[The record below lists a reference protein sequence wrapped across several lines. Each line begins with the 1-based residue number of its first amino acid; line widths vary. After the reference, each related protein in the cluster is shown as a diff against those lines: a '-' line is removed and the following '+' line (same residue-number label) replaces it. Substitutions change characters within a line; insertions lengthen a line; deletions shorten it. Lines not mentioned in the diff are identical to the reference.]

1 MSNSVRIVKRIAALA
16 AALMTL
22 LVLFPRGRGA
32 ETASAEPANG
42 GLTSIEC
49 SEADAII
56 VERAMRLAFL
66 GSPEGTNTWTPRYS
80 FYACNSQKKYQAGV
94 PENSMP
100 YSRSALFNTTDFV
113 GKQQYV
119 GWVDAD
125 SGATPDFAYSI
136 ANFLRMANEAG
147 SDFDLAARA
156 ATAQGA
162 NWGAL
167 LGSDCS
173 AFLSYAWQI
182 PHMTTYMFTSD
193 AVEWNISRQVPATR
207 GHESAYT
214 YADLKALC
222 PGDAMIC
229 CNRSGTDEHGNPI
242 YRGHCIII
250 TDVKLDAS
258 GTPKIVETVEEISPR
273 AIFKS
278 RSADEFLTYAN
289 KLHSSGA
296 YYKFYRL
303 VSKRHLK
310 LEIEITYDPVGGTME
325 ENSIAFVF
333 AKDADGRRAVYGDAL
348 APQPER
354 EGYTFLGWGLDL
366 TGSDVLSP
374 NTPID
379 LMRDHTLYARW
390 SRD

>member
-1 MSNSVRIVKRIAALA
+1 MLAALVPCA
-16 AALMTL
+16 AVRESA
-22 LVLFPRGRGA
+22 
-32 ETASAEPANG
+32 ASAQPSD
-42 GLTSIEC
+42 GLVSIER
-49 SEADAII
+49 SEADRII

-66 GSPEGTNTWTPRYS
+66 GSPEGENTWMPRYS

-94 PENSMP
+94 AENSMP
-100 YSRSALFNTTDFV
+100 YSRSALFNTTEFV
-113 GKQQYV
+113 GKQQYI
-119 GWVDAD
+119 GWIDAD
-125 SGATPDFAYSI
+125 SGATPAYAYSI
-136 ANFLRMANEAG
+136 ANFLVMANTPN

-156 ATAQGA
+156 ATAQDA

-193 AVEWNISRQVPATR
+193 AVDWNISRQVPATV
-207 GHESAYT
+207 GHESKYT
-214 YADLKALC
+214 YSDLKELR

-250 TDVKLDAS
+250 TDIKLDAS
-258 GTPKIVETVEEISPR
+258 GTPAIVETVEEISPR

-278 RSADEFLTYAN
+278 RTADEFLSYAN

-310 LEIEITYDPVGGTME
+310 LEIEITYDAAGGVMPGDE
-325 ENSIAFVF
+325 RLAFAFVL
-333 AKDADGRRAVYGDAL
+333 DAEGRGTTYADVISV
-348 APQPER
+348 APSR
-354 EGYTFLGWGLDL
+354 EGYTFLGWGLDPAGDDL
-366 TGSDVLSP
+366 ISE
-374 NTPID
+374 NTPIT
-379 LMRDHTLYARW
+379 LLRDHVIYARW
-390 SRD
+390 RAE